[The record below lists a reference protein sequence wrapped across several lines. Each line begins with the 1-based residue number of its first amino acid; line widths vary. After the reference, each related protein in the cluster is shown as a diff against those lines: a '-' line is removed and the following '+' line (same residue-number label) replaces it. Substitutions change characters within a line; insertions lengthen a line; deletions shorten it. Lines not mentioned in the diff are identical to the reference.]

1 MIAELLKAAAE
12 MKRKTTMV
20 ESHSD
25 HCPHCDFEFGEKCY
39 LRMKDKGVRVGS
51 IDKVYK
57 TGEYDEHCPECD
69 GVLDQK
75 ERSDEEIDGDNW
87 LAFPGTK
94 DQAKARRDAQRRR
107 KAERTQAERNKHK
120 CEHGITVPFNTC
132 DYGCKKPMEKKAMV
146 KQEGHEWLLYTADGK
161 RVLGRHTSAKKAWAQ
176 EYAIKKSQESKLEKQ
191 ASRTKEIQELLNDSD
206 IPSDI
211 YFYTDGKERAKVCIG
226 DWHEKTE
233 ADIAIQFGLAN
244 WDNFER
250 PDDTEI
256 AKPSWTTT
264 TLCPRRKGLGKKAS
278 IASLLRQARNATH
291 EHPTDAQRRAGNYAK
306 GTFSFKGLTIKI
318 ENPKDSIRRGIDNKG
333 RKWTSR
339 LPADYGYFKGTE
351 AIDGDAVD
359 VFIGPDLESDMVVAI
374 DQIIDG
380 KYDETKFLVG
390 VTSRAQAEKLY
401 LSAYQKG
408 WKLGPVSTTTVQQL
422 QEWLKD
428 GDHKKPFKGQL
439 VKAAAHECVRS
450 TCPDCGRV
458 TNCKCSGPRKSV
470 EEQCYDCREGTQA
483 KAAAWWHPKK
493 PRAAAKPAD
502 PTALRYLPDN
512 LKDLLAVTF
521 GSKWATK
528 EERQRK
534 QR

>member
-1 MIAELLKAAAE
+1 MIADLIKAAAE

-25 HCPHCDFEFGEKCY
+25 HCPHCDFEFREKCY
-39 LRMKDKGVRVGS
+39 PVVKDKGVRVSS

-75 ERSDEEIDGDNW
+75 ERSDEDIDGDNW
-87 LAFPGTK
+87 LAFPGFK
-94 DQAKARRDAQRRR
+94 EEAKARRETQRRR
-107 KAERTQAERNKHK
+107 KAERSEYK
-120 CEHGITVPFNTC
+120 CEHDINVPFNTC

-146 KQEGHEWLLYTADGK
+146 KQEGHEWILYTADGA
-161 RVLGRHTSAKKAWAQ
+161 RVLGRHTSAKKAYAQ

-191 ASRTKEIQELLNDSD
+191 ALRPISERMQRLRDRRGECYTCGKPNRDGLVCDCGETKEWTRDEVMNKEASRTKELQELLDDSD

-211 YFYTDGKERAKVCIG
+211 YFFTDGKERATVCIG
-226 DWHEKTE
+226 DWHSDEE
-233 ADIAIQFGLAN
+233 GDIAIQFGLAN

-256 AKPSWTTT
+256 GKPEWATM
-264 TLCPRRKGLGKKAS
+264 TLHPRRKGLSKKAS

-291 EHPTDAQRRAGNYAK
+291 EHPTDKQRRAGNYAK
-306 GTFSFKGLTIKI
+306 GTFKYKGLTIKI
-318 ENPKDSIRRGIDNKG
+318 ENPKDSIRRGTDNKG
-333 RKWTSR
+333 KKWESR
-339 LPADYGYFKGTE
+339 LPADYGYFTGTE
-351 AIDGDAVD
+351 AVDGDAVD
-359 VFIGPDLESDMVVAI
+359 VFIGPNLESDMVVAI

-390 VTSRAQAEKLY
+390 ITSQEQAEKLY

-422 QEWLKD
+422 KNWLKD
-428 GDHKKPFKGQL
+428 GDHKKPFKGQM
-439 VKAAAHECVRS
+439 V
-450 TCPDCGRV
+450 
-458 TNCKCSGPRKSV
+458 
-470 EEQCYDCREGTQA
+470 
-483 KAAAWWHPKK
+483 KAAAWWNKRKAVTPS
-493 PRAAAKPAD
+493 D
-502 PTALRYLPDN
+502 PTALKFLPKN
-512 LKDLLAVTF
+512 VKDLLAVTF

-528 EERQRK
+528 EEQRRK
-534 QR
+534 AK